1 MASRL
6 ENVKH
11 AYRIVSSRYPLF
23 DGAGAYR
30 WGSRWI
36 SPGRQVVHAAETY
49 ALAVLENLVHWQS
62 GTLPRDL
69 VCVPIAIPGDVAQEL
84 ADEVDPALLLAHDYR
99 ATRGIGDD
107 WYERGDTAVLWV
119 PSVVS
124 PYESNVLCSQLHA
137 DFSRIVVGEPT
148 PAPVDARLPYRR

>member
-1 MASRL
+1 MASRH
-6 ENVKH
+6 ETVRY
-11 AYRIVSSRYPLF
+11 AYRIVSSRYPPF

-30 WGSRWI
+30 WGSRWV

-62 GTLPRDL
+62 GTLPSDQ
-69 VCVPIAIPGDVAQEL
+69 VCVRIAIPRDVAQEQT
-84 ADEVDPALLLAHDYR
+84 DEIDPALLHTDDYR
-99 ATRGIGDD
+99 ATRRIGDA
-107 WYERGDTAVLWV
+107 WYDHGATALLWV

-124 PYESNVLCSQLHA
+124 PYESNVLCNQRHA

-148 PAPVDARLPYRR
+148 PARIDARLSYRR